1 MADEQEQKPGMSEEE
16 LEDYI
21 RSIAGSVPQPDEKH
35 NVHTFLH
42 NVATA
47 QDTTKLGNLK
57 EEEVGMP
64 KLPLRTY
71 KELALFSTEV
81 ANMPYF
87 GEYFLKKSE
96 ILTSTSLSKDA
107 KLVTLAVITRKEMA
121 DTTKRRTI
129 NKGWFGK
136 KTEKIEGGD

>member
-1 MADEQEQKPGMSEEE
+1 MADEAEQKQGMSEEE

-42 NVATA
+42 NVAVA
-47 QDTTKLGNLK
+47 QDTTKIGNLK

-87 GEYFLKKSE
+87 GDYFIKKAE
-96 ILTSTSLSKDA
+96 IMTATSLSKDA
-107 KLVTLAVITRKEMA
+107 KLISLAVITRKEMA
-121 DTTKRRTI
+121 DVTKRRTI
-129 NKGWFGK
+129 NKGWF
-136 KTEKIEGGD
+136 KTKEVREGGD